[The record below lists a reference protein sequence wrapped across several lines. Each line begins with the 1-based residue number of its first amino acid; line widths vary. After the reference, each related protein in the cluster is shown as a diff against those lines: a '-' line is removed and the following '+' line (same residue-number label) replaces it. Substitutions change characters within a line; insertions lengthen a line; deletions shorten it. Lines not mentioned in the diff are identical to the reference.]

1 MFGFLGTRK
10 AASADALRTRL
21 VGLDLTAS
29 RARAV
34 ASGDGRTRPLVLD
47 GDSNELPLF
56 LNLDHK
62 PPVVGSAAVAVIR
75 RLPHVVCSNFLP
87 LLGHAHE
94 WRAGRKSMTPES
106 ALQAALEVIRPT
118 VAAETATAGL
128 ALPAYLTATQVKKTL
143 ELTAAARLP
152 VRGSAVA
159 PLAVVAHRAAAV
171 VGSRPTDPS
180 AVLVLDAD
188 EFALSGAV
196 LSVSATDARIAAA
209 AHWPHLSVRLW
220 KERLIDGMSDRCVR
234 LCRRDPRDSA
244 AAEQAIYDQLDDA
257 LEKVRQGQK
266 ATLTVRAEHWFQ
278 DLVHQPE
285 EMDGYC
291 GGLVA
296 AAVDGIKHLLLDGG
310 LSVPIRAVWL
320 SHAAGRLPGLAAR
333 IYRTTPEH
341 TSVSILPV
349 NAAAEAVAALVPR
362 WLSGSLPRGHLDA
375 SIPFDRPLTA
385 AVTPPA
391 AVAGI
396 GATSGSGSRPALPRK

>member
-10 AASADALRTRL
+10 AAGADAPRTRL
-21 VGLDLTAS
+21 VGLDLTAT

-47 GDSNELPLF
+47 GDAHELPLF

-87 LLGHAHE
+87 LLGLAHE
-94 WRAGRKSMTPES
+94 WRVGKKTMTPES
-106 ALQAALEVIRPT
+106 ALQAALDVVRPA

-128 ALPAYLTATQVKKTL
+128 ALPSYLTPVQVKKVQ

-159 PLAVVAHRAAAV
+159 PLAVVAHRAASV
-171 VGSRPTDPS
+171 VGPRPGDPA

-188 EFALSGAV
+188 EYALSGAV
-196 LSVSATDARIAAA
+196 LAVTPTDVRVVSV

-244 AAEQAIYDQLDDA
+244 AAEQVIYDQLDEA
-257 LEKVRQGQK
+257 LDKIRQGQK

-278 DLVHQPE
+278 DLVHQPD
-285 EMDGYC
+285 EMEGYC
-291 GGLVA
+291 THLVA
-296 AAVDGIKHLLLDGG
+296 AAVEGIKQLLIDGR
-310 LSVPIRAVWL
+310 LAVPVRAVWL
-320 SHAAGRLPGLAAR
+320 THTAGRLPGLAAR

-349 NAAAEAVAALVPR
+349 NAAAEAAAALVPR
-362 WLSGSLPRGHLDA
+362 WLAGSLPRGHLDSA
-375 SIPFDRPLTA
+375 VPFERPLTPA
-385 AVTPPA
+385 APP

-396 GATSGSGSRPALPRK
+396 GSTSASGQRPALPRK